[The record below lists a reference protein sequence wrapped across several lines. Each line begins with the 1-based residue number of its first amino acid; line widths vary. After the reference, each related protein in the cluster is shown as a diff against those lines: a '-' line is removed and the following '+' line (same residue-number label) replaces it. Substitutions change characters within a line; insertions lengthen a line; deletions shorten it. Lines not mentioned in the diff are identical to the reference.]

1 MFPVVIGLANNRLNL
16 RPIRQM
22 LNHKQHTIKKAVTV
36 SGVGLH
42 TGVQTTMT
50 FQPAKANHGLK
61 FQRIDLPGSPIIDAD
76 CDNVVD
82 VSRGTTIEQSGAR
95 VSTIEHSLA
104 ALVGLEI
111 DNVLIQLD
119 GPEAPIMDG
128 SSMPFVEALHDA
140 GAEEQNALRDFF
152 EVQDSI
158 FYREASRNVEIAALP
173 LDDYRVTVMIDYNS
187 PVLGSQHASITNI
200 SQFEKEIASCRTF
213 CFLHELEMLY
223 KNNLIK
229 GGDLNNAIVIVDRV
243 VQQDELEHI
252 AKMLNKP
259 RVEVKKEGILNNV
272 ELRYNNEPARHKLLD
287 IIGDLALAGRPLKA
301 QILAAR
307 PGHAANVAFAKKLK
321 KAMKEASTKGIPR
334 YNPSL
339 PPVMDIRQ
347 ISGMLPHR
355 YPFLLIDKII
365 YLDQE
370 TVSGVKN
377 VTMNEPFFQGH
388 FPGNPVMPGVLQV
401 EAMAQIGGILVLN
414 TVPDPENY
422 WTFFLGIQEVR
433 FRKMVVP
440 GDTLVIQCDLLAPI
454 KRGIAKMYGR
464 AFVGNSLVCEGTM
477 TASIVRKES

>member
-1 MFPVVIGLANNRLNL
+1 MP
-16 RPIRQM
+16 M
-22 LNHKQHTIKKAVTV
+22 LNHKQQTIKKSVTL

-50 FQPAKANHGLK
+50 FMPAKPNHGIK
-61 FQRIDLPGSPIIDAD
+61 FQRVDLPGAPIIDAD

-95 VSTIEHSLA
+95 ISTIEHTLA

-111 DNVLIQLD
+111 DNVLIEVD

-128 SSMPFVEALHDA
+128 SSLPFVQVLRSA
-140 GAEEQNALRDFF
+140 GSEEQNALRDFY

-200 SQFEKEIASCRTF
+200 RQFEKEIASCRTF

-223 KNNLIK
+223 KNNLIR

-243 VQQDELEHI
+243 VEEYELEHI

-259 RVEVKKEGILNNV
+259 KVEVKKEGILNNI

-287 IIGDLALAGRPLKA
+287 IVGDLALAGRPLKA

-321 KAMKEASTKGIPR
+321 KAMAETDKKGIPR
-334 YNPSL
+334 YNPTL
-339 PPVMDIRQ
+339 PPVMDIKQ
-347 ISGMLPHR
+347 ITKFLPHR

-365 YLDQE
+365 YLDRE
-370 TVSGVKN
+370 TVAGVKN
-377 VTMNEPFFQGH
+377 VSMNEPFFQGH
-388 FPGNPVMPGVLQV
+388 FPGNPVMPGVLIV

-422 WTFFLGIQEVR
+422 LTLFLGINEVR
-433 FRKMVVP
+433 FRKIVSP
-440 GDTLVIQCDLLAPI
+440 GDSLVMQCDLLAPI

-464 AFVGNSLVCEGTM
+464 AYVGNTLVCEGTM
-477 TASIVRKES
+477 TASIVRKDS

>member
-1 MFPVVIGLANNRLNL
+1 
-16 RPIRQM
+16 M
-22 LNHKQHTIKKAVTV
+22 LNHKQHTIRKAVTV

-42 TGVQTTMT
+42 TGVTTTMT
-50 FQPAKANHGLK
+50 FLPAKPNHGIK
-61 FQRIDLPGSPIIDAD
+61 FQRVDLPGSPVIDAD

-119 GPEAPIMDG
+119 GPEVPIMDG
-128 SSMPFVEALHDA
+128 SSLPFVQALHDA
-140 GAEEQNALRDFF
+140 ETEEQNALRDFF

-158 FYREASRNVEIAALP
+158 FYKEVSRNVEIAALP
-173 LDDYRVTVMIDYNS
+173 LDDYRVTVMVDYNS

-200 SQFEKEIASCRTF
+200 NQFEKEIASCRTF

-243 VQQDELEHI
+243 VKQDELEHI

-259 RVEVKKEGILNNV
+259 KVEVKKEGILNNI

-321 KAMKEASTKGIPR
+321 KAMQESNKKGIPR

-339 PPVMDIRQ
+339 PPVMDIKQ
-347 ISGMLPHR
+347 ISGILPHR

-422 WTFFLGIQEVR
+422 WTIFLGINEVR

-464 AFVGNSLVCEGTM
+464 AYVGNTLVCEGTM
-477 TASIVRKES
+477 TASIVRKDA

>member
-1 MFPVVIGLANNRLNL
+1 MR
-16 RPIRQM
+16 
-22 LNHKQHTIKKAVTV
+22 LNHKQQTIKKSVTL

-42 TGVQTTMT
+42 TGVQTNMT
-50 FQPAKANHGLK
+50 FLPAKPNHGIK

-76 CDNVVD
+76 CDRVVD
-82 VSRGTTIEQSGAR
+82 VSRGTTLEQSGAR
-95 VSTIEHSLA
+95 VSTVEHTLA

-111 DNVLIQLD
+111 DNVLVQLD

-128 SSMPFVEALHDA
+128 SSIQFVNVLKEAES
-140 GAEEQNALRDFF
+140 EEQNALRDFF

-158 FYREASRNVEIAALP
+158 FYREAARNVEIAALP

-200 SQFEKEIASCRTF
+200 RQFEKEIASCRTF

-243 VQQDELEHI
+243 VETHELENI
-252 AKMLNKP
+252 AKMLGKP
-259 RVEVKKEGILNNV
+259 KVEVKKEGILNNI

-307 PGHAANVAFAKKLK
+307 PGHAANVAFARKLK
-321 KAMKEASTKGIPR
+321 KLMQEDDKKGRPK

-339 PPVMDIRQ
+339 PPVMDINK
-347 ISGMLPHR
+347 ITATLPHR
-355 YPFLLIDKII
+355 YPFLLIDKVI
-365 YLDQE
+365 YLDNE
-370 TVSGVKN
+370 TVACVKN
-377 VTMNEPFFQGH
+377 VTFNEPYFQGH

-401 EAMAQIGGILVLN
+401 EAMVQTGGVLVLN

-422 WTFFLGIQEVR
+422 WTYFLGIENFR
-433 FRKMVVP
+433 FRKMVLP
-440 GDTLVIQCDLLAPI
+440 GDTLVIQCDLIAPI

-464 AFVGNSLVCEGTM
+464 AYVGNSLVCEGSM
-477 TASIVRKES
+477 TASIVRKDS

>member
-1 MFPVVIGLANNRLNL
+1 
-16 RPIRQM
+16 M
-22 LNHKQHTIKKAVTV
+22 LNHKQQTIKKSVTL

-42 TGVQTTMT
+42 TGIVTNMT
-50 FQPAKANHGLK
+50 FLPAKPNHGIK

-95 VSTIEHSLA
+95 ISTIEHTLA
-104 ALVGLEI
+104 ALTGLEI
-111 DNVLIQLD
+111 DNVLIQVD

-128 SSMPFVEALHDA
+128 SSIQFVNVLKEA
-140 GAEEQNALRDFF
+140 GTEEQNALRDFF

-158 FYREASRNVEIAALP
+158 FYREVDRNVEIAALP

-200 SQFEKEIASCRTF
+200 RQFEKEIASCRTF

-243 VQQDELEHI
+243 VQEHELDNI
-252 AKMLNKP
+252 AQMLNKP
-259 RVEVKKEGILNNV
+259 KVEVKKEGILNNV

-321 KAMKEASTKGIPR
+321 KAMQEADKKGIPR

-339 PPVMDIRQ
+339 PPVLDINQ
-347 ISGMLPHR
+347 ISNILRHR

-365 YLDQE
+365 HLDHQS
-370 TVSGVKN
+370 VAGVKN

-388 FPGNPVMPGVLQV
+388 FPGNPVMPAVLQV
-401 EAMAQIGGILVLN
+401 ETMAQIGGIFVLN

-422 WTFFLGIQEVR
+422 WTYFLGIESFR
-433 FRKMVVP
+433 FRKMVLP
-440 GDTLVIQCDLLAPI
+440 GDTLVIQCNLLVPI
-454 KRGIAKMYGR
+454 KRGIAKMSGR
-464 AFVGNSLVCEGTM
+464 AYVGSSLVCEGTM
-477 TASIVRKES
+477 TASIVRKDA

>member
-1 MFPVVIGLANNRLNL
+1 MR
-16 RPIRQM
+16 
-22 LNHKQHTIKKAVTV
+22 LNHKQQTIKKSVTL

-42 TGVQTTMT
+42 TGVQTNMT
-50 FQPAKANHGLK
+50 FLPAKPNHGIK
-61 FQRIDLPGSPIIDAD
+61 FQRIDLPGMPIIDAD
-76 CDNVVD
+76 CDRVVD

-95 VSTIEHSLA
+95 VSTIEHTLA

-128 SSMPFVEALHDA
+128 SSIQFVNVLKEAET
-140 GAEEQNALRDFF
+140 EEQNALRDFY

-158 FYREASRNVEIAALP
+158 FYRETARNVEIAALP

-200 SQFEKEIASCRTF
+200 RQFEKEIASCRTF

-223 KNNLIK
+223 KNNLIR

-243 VQQDELEHI
+243 VENHELENI
-252 AKMLNKP
+252 AKMLGKP
-259 RVEVKKEGILNNV
+259 RVEVKKEGILNNI

-307 PGHAANVAFAKKLK
+307 PGHAANVAFARKLK
-321 KAMKEASTKGIPR
+321 KLMQEDDKKGRPK

-339 PPVMDIRQ
+339 PPVMDINK
-347 ISGMLPHR
+347 ITGTLPHR
-355 YPFLLIDKII
+355 YPFLLIDKVI
-365 YLDQE
+365 YLDSE
-370 TVSGVKN
+370 TVACVKN
-377 VTMNEPFFQGH
+377 VTYNEPFFQGH

-401 EAMAQIGGILVLN
+401 EAMVQTGGILVLN

-422 WTFFLGIQEVR
+422 WTYFLGIENFR
-433 FRKMVVP
+433 FRKMVLP
-440 GDTLVIQCDLLAPI
+440 GDTLVIQCDLIAPI

-464 AFVGNSLVCEGTM
+464 GYVGNSLVCEGSM
-477 TASIVRKES
+477 TASIVRKDS